1 MVLALEYDCIRVFRR
16 VVKHRRVYTMAA
28 EDIIFWF
35 HVSIVVFCSVYEM
48 NNGIIRGFIIVSQVL
63 GAALYRY
70 AFGRFFVKYIS
81 KILLFVL
88 MPLKKMYWFI
98 KIRIQGA
105 FKRIRSRLAERAA
118 AKKRLAEGE
127 AAEKRPAEGAGAMK
141 SFGEAAGQKEKTSA
155 RAKKKRSRGGK
166 AGVRNMLGGGAEHGK
181 RGKDAV

>member
-1 MVLALEYDCIRVFRR
+1 MVLALEYDCIRIFRR

-28 EDIIFWF
+28 EDILFWF

-88 MPLKKMYWFI
+88 KPLKKLYWFI
-98 KIRIQGA
+98 KIKVQGA
-105 FKRIRSRLAERAA
+105 FKRIKSSLAERAGA
-118 AKKRLAEGE
+118 KKRLEEGEGTKKRPAEGVGAKKRLAE
-127 AAEKRPAEGAGAMK
+127 
-141 SFGEAAGQKEKTSA
+141 SAGQKEKTSA
-155 RAKKKRSRGGK
+155 RAKKKRSHGGK